1 MLLLYQNLLLWASW
15 ELGVNTQ
22 SERSNSPT
30 HSVSEYRYY
39 TEFFVIPPLRHSVIL
54 GMDFFTNHKVSL
66 HMGDKIMTI
75 DHNGITKIPLISN
88 DAGCAR
94 VAQTT
99 KIPASSVKNVRIRVS
114 NTRSNSC
121 ALLQP
126 INLLNRYNVLL
137 PHCLIN
143 NANPTS
149 QITLWQ
155 RNFFVV
161 TT

>member
-1 MLLLYQNLLLWASW
+1 MSIHRVKGQIRLPIRLANIVITQNC
-15 ELGVNTQ
+15 
-22 SERSNSPT
+22 
-30 HSVSEYRYY
+30 
-39 TEFFVIPPLRHSVIL
+39 FVIPALRHSVIL

-66 HMGDKIMTI
+66 HTGDKIMTI

-114 NTRSNSC
+114 NTRANSC

-126 INLLNRYNVLL
+126 INLLKRYNVLL

-149 QITLWQ
+149 QITLSKRCDNVTFSLLQ
-155 RNFFVV
+155 RNNFTF
-161 TT
+161 